1 MNPPIPPIYRFSKA
15 SESCLFCTT
24 DARTTVRLKRLCLLR
39 KYANQVVAPTAI
51 KKALH
56 RQKQE
61 VKINLHQLLQVQVVH
76 ILAPESTHSFQL
88 RHSLI

>member
-24 DARTTVRLKRLCLLR
+24 DARNRTTVRLQRLCLLR

-51 KKALH
+51 KRALH
-56 RQKQE
+56 KQKQE
-61 VKINLHQLLQVQVVH
+61 VKINLHQLLQVQIVRLSWKTNPH
-76 ILAPESTHSFQL
+76 SGTLAP
-88 RHSLI
+88 